1 MATRQTPWGSRPSDW
16 ELAPWSAF
24 AARSGRPVVV
34 EPDANLKQVTV
45 RVRHQGVTERRLNK
59 NRPRR
64 IGTPNQ
70 VQVSAGHF
78 VMSKIDARNG
88 ACGFIPEHLDGAI
101 VTHDFP
107 VYDIHAADPRY
118 LDHLVDLPVFWRLC
132 ESVSDGTTNRVRL
145 DLEQFDELRFPMPP
159 LAEQR
164 GIAAVLDAID
174 DAIERSE
181 AVIAATEELR
191 RSLLHELLSRG
202 VPGRHSEWRAVRGL
216 GVVPTCWEVVRLGE
230 VCAEPIR
237 NGFSTGA
244 PDAPTGW
251 WLLTLAAVSHG
262 GFVPEATKP
271 APIDAHVQSFQLI
284 PGDLLVSRSNTSE
297 RVGLAGIYRG
307 TPENCSYPDLLMR
320 VRVDNTRALVEFV
333 EAAILSRRGRTYFE
347 RRARGTSG
355 SMVKITGEILRQFP
369 LALPPLEEQQA
380 IVAALNAVESAITQG
395 RSETDVLRSV
405 KASASEALLSGRVR
419 ISEHLRARTV
429 ARRDDMANRKR
440 EPQDP
445 DRDGRN
451 EERLVGRDR
460 RGRYDDRPRPLAP
473 KPPRKRTTKR

>member
-145 DLEQFDELRFPMPP
+145 DLEQFDDLRFPMPP

-174 DAIERSE
+174 EAIERSE
-181 AVIAATEELR
+181 AVVAATEELR

-202 VPGRHSEWRAVRGL
+202 VPGRHSEWRDVRGL
-216 GVVPTCWEVVRLGE
+216 GVVPACWEVVRLGE
-230 VCAEPIR
+230 VCERPEYGA
-237 NGFSTGA
+237 GA
-244 PDAPTGW
+244 PARPFDPALPRYVRITDITDDGRLRPDDARSADPSEVDGYE
-251 WLLTLAAVSHG
+251 LG
-262 GFVPEATKP
+262 
-271 APIDAHVQSFQLI
+271 
-284 PGDLLVSRSNTSE
+284 PGDLLFARSGAT
-297 RVGLAGIYRG
+297 VGKTHLHRQSDGPCVYAGYLIRF
-307 TPENCSYPDLLMR
+307 
-320 VRVDNTRALVEFV
+320 RALSDAALPEF
-333 EAAILSRRGRTYFE
+333 LDLWTRSDFYRRWVASML
-347 RRARGTSG
+347 RAGAQPNINATEYS
-355 SMVKITGEILRQFP
+355 SLPV
-369 LALPPLEEQQA
+369 ALPPLEEQQRIA
-380 IVAALNAVESAITQG
+380 DAHDGVGATLEESRMG
-395 RSETDVLRSV
+395 TDVLRSV

-419 ISEHLRARTV
+419 V
-429 ARRDDMANRKR
+429 ARS
-440 EPQDP
+440 
-445 DRDGRN
+445 
-451 EERLVGRDR
+451 
-460 RGRYDDRPRPLAP
+460 
-473 KPPRKRTTKR
+473 